1 MIDLE
6 ALVGHLFVVGGRAV
20 TAPPPGALVQLAP
33 KRSPRV
39 RERDALF
46 VLVLPARDTHAK
58 AVFYE
63 EMARTVAQRYFE
75 QEGPVSGALRTVL
88 TSLNDDLFKHNQ
100 AHPRQPFYAELGCLV
115 LREQQA
121 TVVRTPGMLVTLWQ
135 TGICRTLPEPPEA
148 PDLSEDRPLGMF
160 TDFDPP
166 IETLKVEPGHLA
178 ALSDASLAAVP
189 RAALHIV
196 GLQSTIQAA
205 INRLKTQEMVSS
217 AVLIMQFVPPEPVP
231 EPAAPEPAAA
241 KAAPAEPV
249 RQEPAAPEPAPSTAS
264 AATPAAVPAES
275 PPPAAGPRAARSG
288 GLLGRL
294 RGGKQAD
301 KRPPAVRPLSEAA
314 EGVEGK
320 SGARLRGLVARGKAG
335 GTALVGAAEAARP
348 ALDSLQAESRNVFVR
363 VARRVLAA
371 IRRFLLR
378 LASGIGGLQRLLGRM
393 LPEPEPGRPP
403 MLPTPVAAGITI
415 LIPVA
420 VALLVVAFALTS
432 QDETAF
438 ERCLSQAQTAQQIAQ
453 GIQASGSGDARQA
466 WYGVMEAVNLCL
478 PRRPNDPV
486 LLAVRDEAQRAID
499 QFADV
504 TRCRM
509 VLLRRYDSGASVRGP
524 ILRNGVDLYTLD
536 VTRST
541 LYRDSLNDAGTAL
554 NRQSQV
560 LVQRGSAVGEYVVRS
575 LVDIAW
581 LSEGGARGNALLA
594 LDSRGLLVTYQP
606 TFPPATAQALIGADR
621 WVRPVSIE
629 TWQGRLYILDPPAN
643 QIWRYQPTAGEYPA
657 APEEYFVGD
666 NHPNLTHA
674 VDMAIDQ
681 SGNVFVLRDDGA
693 VLKFY
698 SGEEQLFQF
707 SNLPGGGVGAL
718 GSASG
723 LVLDM
728 GLISP
733 GFYVL
738 DARNLTIH
746 ETTVGGTFIRSYRA
760 PDDTSFRDLSGLA
773 VDSRAEGL
781 YIAAR
786 EALYY
791 MPKCG
796 D

>member
-46 VLVLPARDTHAK
+46 VLVLPAKETHAK

-63 EMARTVAQRYFE
+63 EMARTIAQRYFE
-75 QEGPVSGALRTVL
+75 QEGPVSGALRAVL
-88 TSLNDDLFKHNQ
+88 TSVNDDLFKHNQ
-100 AHPRQPFYAELGCLV
+100 AHPRAPFYAEVGCLV

-121 TVVRTPGMLVTLWQ
+121 TVIRTPGTLVTLWQ
-135 TGICRTLPEPPEA
+135 TGICRTLPDPPEA
-148 PDLSEDRPLGMF
+148 PALSEDRPLGMF
-160 TDFDPP
+160 TEFDPP
-166 IETLKVEPGHLA
+166 IESLTVEPGHLA
-178 ALSDASLAAVP
+178 ALSDPSLAAVP

-205 INRLKTQEMVSS
+205 ISRLKTQDMVSS
-217 AVLIMQFVPPEPVP
+217 AVLIMQFVPPEPEAVP
-231 EPAAPEPAAA
+231 AQTGPEPIPAETTAARPAQAEAVPPAAPAPEPAQTTTPVEPAAP
-241 KAAPAEPV
+241 
-249 RQEPAAPEPAPSTAS
+249 
-264 AATPAAVPAES
+264 
-275 PPPAAGPRAARSG
+275 PPIQRAGPSG

-294 RGGKQAD
+294 RRGKDAD
-301 KRPPAVRPLSEAA
+301 KRPPAVRPLSEATESA
-314 EGVEGK
+314 ESK
-320 SGARLRGLVARGKAG
+320 TGARLRGLVARGKAG

-348 ALDSLQAESRNVFVR
+348 ALNSLQTESRNIFVR
-363 VARRVLAA
+363 IARRVLAWV
-371 IRRFLLR
+371 RRFLLR
-378 LASGIGGLQRLLGRM
+378 VASGLGGLQRFVGRM

-403 MLPTPVAAGITI
+403 LLPTPVAAGITI

-438 ERCLSQAQTAQQIAQ
+438 ERCLTQAQTAQQVAQ
-453 GIQASGSGDARQA
+453 SIQDNASGDAQQA
-466 WYGVMEAVNLCL
+466 WYGVMEAVNLCI

-486 LLAVRDEAQRAID
+486 LLAIRDQAQHAID
-499 QFADV
+499 QFANV
-504 TRCRM
+504 VRCPL

-536 VTRST
+536 VTRSA
-541 LYRDSLNDAGTAL
+541 LYRDSLNDSGTAL
-554 NRQSQV
+554 NRQSEV

-581 LSEGGARGNALLA
+581 LSEGAARGNALLA

-621 WVRPVSIE
+621 WVRPVAIE

-643 QIWRYQPTAGEYPA
+643 QIWRYQSTAGEYPA

-666 NHPNLTHA
+666 NHPDLTHA
-674 VDMAIDQ
+674 VDLAIDQ
-681 SGNVFVLRDDGA
+681 SGNVFVLRDDGS

-707 SNLPGGGVGAL
+707 SNLPGGGIGAL

-746 ETTVGGTFIRSYRA
+746 ETTIGGTFIRSYRA

-791 MPKCG
+791 VPKCG
-796 D
+796 N